1 MFSILLCTLIVSQV
15 QNPSPTPYSLIDLCE
30 FLINGPVGDSTYTPE
45 NDYWESIQ
53 SAIRHVAIG
62 KELMDGRECAY
73 LFVRISDFQN
83 DLDTI
88 RTRSE
93 TFKFVPTL
101 SNTKSIPSYEDAQR
115 ALEENRQ
122 FEKTIEQY
130 KSYEFD
136 RVYLYDQILRE
147 NKKLYKI
154 WSAIHEI
161 NTKNYYTTTR
171 RRAIKTLIDEIEEEA
186 FMNCNFPPAIPT
198 WRIQK

>member
-1 MFSILLCTLIVSQV
+1 
-15 QNPSPTPYSLIDLCE
+15 
-30 FLINGPVGDSTYTPE
+30 
-45 NDYWESIQ
+45 
-53 SAIRHVAIG
+53 
-62 KELMDGRECAY
+62 MDGRECAY

-83 DLDTI
+83 DLDTL

-93 TFKFVPTL
+93 TFKYVPTL
-101 SNTKSIPSYEDAQR
+101 SSTKNIPSYEDAQR

-122 FEKTIEQY
+122 FERTIEQY

-136 RVYLYDQILRE
+136 RVYLYEQILRE

-171 RRAIKTLIDEIEEEA
+171 RRAIKSLIDEIEEEA